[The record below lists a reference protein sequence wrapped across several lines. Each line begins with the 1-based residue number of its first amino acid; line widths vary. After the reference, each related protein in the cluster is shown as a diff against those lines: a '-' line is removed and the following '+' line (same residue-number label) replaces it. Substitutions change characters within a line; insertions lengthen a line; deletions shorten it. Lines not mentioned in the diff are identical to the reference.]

1 MLELIVPDISGSS
14 TPDTICFENIFL
26 RTNPMR
32 RAARRDDNEKE
43 IVAAM
48 REAGAYV
55 KVINDEGLFDL
66 LVSYRGETMLI
77 EVKDGSKPPS
87 ARRLTDAE
95 QKFHDEWP
103 GSDLYIVNSVEEA
116 LALLR
121 TCG

>member
-1 MLELIVPDISGSS
+1 
-14 TPDTICFENIFL
+14 
-26 RTNPMR
+26 MR

-55 KVINDEGLFDL
+55 KAINDEGLFDL

-77 EVKDGSKPPS
+77 EVKDGAKPPS
-87 ARRLTDAE
+87 ARRLTEAE

-116 LALLR
+116 LSLLR

>member
-1 MLELIVPDISGSS
+1 
-14 TPDTICFENIFL
+14 
-26 RTNPMR
+26 MR
-32 RAARRDDNEKE
+32 RAARRDDNEQE
-43 IVAAM
+43 IIKAM
-48 REAGAYV
+48 RAEGAYV

-66 LVSYRGETMLI
+66 LVSHRGETLLV

-87 ARRLTDAE
+87 ARRLTEAE

-116 LALLR
+116 IALLR

>member
-1 MLELIVPDISGSS
+1 
-14 TPDTICFENIFL
+14 
-26 RTNPMR
+26 MR

-43 IVAAM
+43 IIAAM

-55 KVINDEGLFDL
+55 KAVNDEGLFDL

-77 EVKDGSKPPS
+77 EVKDGAKPPS
-87 ARRLTDAE
+87 ARRLTEAE

-103 GSDLYIVNSVEEA
+103 GSNLYIVNSVEEA

>member
-1 MLELIVPDISGSS
+1 
-14 TPDTICFENIFL
+14 
-26 RTNPMR
+26 MR

-43 IVAAM
+43 IIAAM

-77 EVKDGSKPPS
+77 EVKDGAKPPS
-87 ARRLTDAE
+87 ARRLTEAE

-103 GSDLYIVNSVEEA
+103 GSDLYIINSVEEA
-116 LALLR
+116 LSLLR

>member
-1 MLELIVPDISGSS
+1 
-14 TPDTICFENIFL
+14 
-26 RTNPMR
+26 MR
-32 RAARRDDNEKE
+32 RAARRDAGEQDIIK
-43 IVAAM
+43 AM

-55 KVINDEGLFDL
+55 RAINDEGLFDL
-66 LVSYRGETMLI
+66 LVSYRGETLMI

-116 LALLR
+116 IALLR

>member
-1 MLELIVPDISGSS
+1 
-14 TPDTICFENIFL
+14 
-26 RTNPMR
+26 MR

-43 IVAAM
+43 IIAAM

-55 KVINDEGLFDL
+55 KAINDEGLFDL

-77 EVKDGSKPPS
+77 EVKDGAKPPS
-87 ARRLTDAE
+87 ARRLTEAE

-103 GSDLYIVNSVEEA
+103 GSDLYIINSVEEA

>member
-1 MLELIVPDISGSS
+1 
-14 TPDTICFENIFL
+14 
-26 RTNPMR
+26 MR
-32 RAARRDDNEKE
+32 RAARRDENEKD
-43 IVAAM
+43 IIKAM

-66 LVSYRGETMLI
+66 LVNYRGETMLI
-77 EVKDGSKPPS
+77 EVKDGAKPPS

-103 GSDLYIVNSVEEA
+103 GSDLYIVKSVEEA
-116 LALLR
+116 LLLLR

>member
-1 MLELIVPDISGSS
+1 
-14 TPDTICFENIFL
+14 
-26 RTNPMR
+26 MR
-32 RAARRDDNEKE
+32 RAARRDSNESD
-43 IVAAM
+43 IVKAM

-66 LVSYRGETMLI
+66 LVSYRGETLLI
-77 EVKDGSKPPS
+77 EVKDGAKPPS

-103 GSDLYIVNSVEEA
+103 GADLYIVNSVEEA
-116 LALLR
+116 VALLR

>member
-1 MLELIVPDISGSS
+1 
-14 TPDTICFENIFL
+14 
-26 RTNPMR
+26 MR
-32 RAARRDDNEKE
+32 RAARRDANEGDIIK
-43 IVAAM
+43 AM

-66 LVSYRGETMLI
+66 LVSYRGETLLI
-77 EVKDGSKPPS
+77 ECKDGAKPPS
-87 ARRLTDAE
+87 ARRLTESE

>member
-1 MLELIVPDISGSS
+1 
-14 TPDTICFENIFL
+14 
-26 RTNPMR
+26 MR
-32 RAARRDDNEKE
+32 RAARRDDNEQDIIK
-43 IVAAM
+43 AM

-66 LVSYRGETMLI
+66 LVNYRGETMLI
-77 EVKDGSKPPS
+77 EVKDGAKSPS
-87 ARRLTDAE
+87 ARRLTEAE

-103 GSDLYIVNSVEEA
+103 GSDLYIINSVEEA

>member
-1 MLELIVPDISGSS
+1 
-14 TPDTICFENIFL
+14 
-26 RTNPMR
+26 MR

-43 IVAAM
+43 IIAAM

-55 KVINDEGLFDL
+55 KAINDEGLFDL

-77 EVKDGSKPPS
+77 EVKDGAKPPS
-87 ARRLTDAE
+87 ARRLTEAE

-103 GSDLYIVNSVEEA
+103 GSNLYIINSVEEA
-116 LALLR
+116 LSLLR